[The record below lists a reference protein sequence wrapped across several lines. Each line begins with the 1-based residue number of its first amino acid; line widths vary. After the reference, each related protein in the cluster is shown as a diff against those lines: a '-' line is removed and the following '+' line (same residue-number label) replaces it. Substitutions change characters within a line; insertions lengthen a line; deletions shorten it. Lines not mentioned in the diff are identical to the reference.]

1 MRYTLWVGALLGACN
16 SIQDGGHFGCHLGF
30 YQKLKIMKKRR
41 KLEIVSAGHGKYDI
55 IKHFAAFRVQF
66 VLFSPKKGQK
76 THSFTQNGLTTCY
89 L

>member
-1 MRYTLWVGALLGACN
+1 
-16 SIQDGGHFGCHLGF
+16 
-30 YQKLKIMKKRR
+30 MKKRR